1 MKLFNQNTF
10 RSPFILQI
18 TAKTAKQPYILNALK
33 VKWFL
38 PGFNILRSAC
48 VKYTVYNGNTGFRNK
63 LPVYSRNKL
72 PWFMSYVVMVIFGST

>member
-48 VKYTVYNGNTGFRNK
+48 VKYTVCNGNTG
-63 LPVYSRNKL
+63 SGI
-72 PWFMSYVVMVIFGST
+72 SYQCILGISYHGLCLTW